1 MLTRLL
7 GFLGLRTTVL
17 NLQVSL
23 LLVVGTMLVMIV
35 GLITIEGYSLS
46 DAFYMAAIT
55 ISTVG
60 FGEVQ
65 PLSETGKVFV
75 SVMILVNIGIVAYA
89 LATFSYYVIEGKL
102 FVQMEQNRMRA
113 RIDALKNHTIICGF
127 GRYGQEIARHLLEHG
142 QSFVVVDEKEENLHL
157 PEFAERNLPYI
168 IGDATHDEVLQEAGI
183 SRAGSLITALSDDSD
198 NLFIVLSAKD
208 LNPHLRIISRA
219 HQSRSRE
226 KMIKAGASHV
236 IMPEQ
241 IGGFYM
247 AALISKPGAVEF
259 FSYVTNEL
267 ESDIGFEEVRYDQ
280 LPAPLQGKNIQE
292 MSLRQKTG
300 VNVIGHRLVGGRY
313 EVNPGPS
320 AALHPGESFIVVG
333 SQPQI
338 LALRKVLGI

>member
-1 MLTRLL
+1 M